1 MTTKDTIFQP
11 PFMEIH
17 VWPPFRRRI
26 FDDFLGN
33 TMVATAAISRDAPH
47 GTNRQDLES
56 AVVRFGGDSG
66 DGMQMILLINPC

>member
-1 MTTKDTIFQP
+1 
-11 PFMEIH
+11 
-17 VWPPFRRRI
+17 
-26 FDDFLGN
+26 
-33 TMVATAAISRDAPH
+33 MVATAAISRDAPH